1 MNLIEQ
7 AQKIN
12 TEADQKKFFVDVAA
26 AVEGLKKKPMGI
38 SQRPIV
44 KQAKGVK
51 DKMVRN
57 TETK

>member
-12 TEADQKKFFVDVAA
+12 TEADQKKFFEDIAE
-26 AVEGLKKKPMGI
+26 AVERLKKKPMGI

-44 KQAKGVK
+44 KQEKVY
-51 DKMVRN
+51 DNKMVRN